1 MVGGNLDAFPSRGLS
16 MNPSLQQVESDVQA
30 PSIAEEDFLEDLRD
44 PEVIKYEKSLLIDD
58 VVINP
63 KVFAAWAR
71 SFKQINLNEKTN
83 EDLNADG
90 EAEEEEQKT
99 GKSYK
104 KEEVMVKEKLEH
116 VEAQQFLIVANE
128 EKIYFFQ
135 KSEGQVLK
143 LQCMHKLED
152 IELISVAQEDQLA

>member
-1 MVGGNLDAFPSRGLS
+1 VRLSASAGQDYLSDASPKPEKAVLESISNLLGAVQKYAPEAVLQLKDDDEAINQEGVMVGGNLDAFPSRGLS

-71 SFKQINLNEKTN
+71 SFK
-83 EDLNADG
+83 
-90 EAEEEEQKT
+90 
-99 GKSYK
+99 
-104 KEEVMVKEKLEH
+104 
-116 VEAQQFLIVANE
+116 
-128 EKIYFFQ
+128 
-135 KSEGQVLK
+135 
-143 LQCMHKLED
+143 
-152 IELISVAQEDQLA
+152 

>member
-1 MVGGNLDAFPSRGLS
+1 

-71 SFKQINLNEKTN
+71 SFK
-83 EDLNADG
+83 
-90 EAEEEEQKT
+90 
-99 GKSYK
+99 
-104 KEEVMVKEKLEH
+104 
-116 VEAQQFLIVANE
+116 
-128 EKIYFFQ
+128 
-135 KSEGQVLK
+135 
-143 LQCMHKLED
+143 
-152 IELISVAQEDQLA
+152 

>member
-16 MNPSLQQVESDVQA
+16 MNPSLQQVESDVKA

-71 SFKQINLNEKTN
+71 SFK
-83 EDLNADG
+83 
-90 EAEEEEQKT
+90 
-99 GKSYK
+99 
-104 KEEVMVKEKLEH
+104 
-116 VEAQQFLIVANE
+116 
-128 EKIYFFQ
+128 
-135 KSEGQVLK
+135 
-143 LQCMHKLED
+143 
-152 IELISVAQEDQLA
+152 

>member
-71 SFKQINLNEKTN
+71 SFK
-83 EDLNADG
+83 
-90 EAEEEEQKT
+90 
-99 GKSYK
+99 
-104 KEEVMVKEKLEH
+104 
-116 VEAQQFLIVANE
+116 
-128 EKIYFFQ
+128 
-135 KSEGQVLK
+135 
-143 LQCMHKLED
+143 
-152 IELISVAQEDQLA
+152 